1 MDLLPA
7 LSPSSATATASFDR
21 SGPNLTV
28 YLTGELDAA
37 SAPSVTTA
45 IFERILPGDERLWLD
60 LSALTFCDSSGLVLL
75 FKLHQ
80 LAEESGAHYALFEPT
95 DPVRRIIALCDPSGV
110 LRIRA

>member
-7 LSPSSATATASFDR
+7 LSPSATTATVGFDR

-37 SAPSVTTA
+37 SAPSVTAA
-45 IFERILPGDERLWLD
+45 IFEHILPGDERLWLD
-60 LSALTFCDSSGLVLL
+60 LSTLTFCDSSGLVLL
-75 FKLHQ
+75 FKLNQH
-80 LAEESGAHYALFEPT
+80 AEESGAHYALLEPT
-95 DPVRRIIALCDPSGV
+95 KPVRRVIALCDPSGV